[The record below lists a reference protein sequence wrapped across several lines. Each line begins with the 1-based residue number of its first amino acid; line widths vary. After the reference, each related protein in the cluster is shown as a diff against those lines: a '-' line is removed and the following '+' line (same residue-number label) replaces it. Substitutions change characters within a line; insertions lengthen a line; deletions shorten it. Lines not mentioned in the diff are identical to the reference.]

1 MQHSIFFWLAWAFFG
16 SFLYNYIL
24 FQIAKDKC
32 DAIGSEFPYK
42 RYAKMNWD
50 NWLLTTLFAPVL
62 VYFLPDLIALANQK
76 LNWDLKINAVYYL
89 LSGPL
94 TEYVLFLVFKILGWK
109 KTWVAPVH
117 VDDQKPS

>member
-16 SFLYNYIL
+16 SFLYNFIL
-24 FQIAKDKC
+24 FVIAKDKC
-32 DAIGSEFPYK
+32 DASGLDFPYK

-50 NWLLTTLFAPVL
+50 NWSLTTLFAPVL
-62 VYFLPDLIALANQK
+62 VNFLPDLVALANEK
-76 LNWDLKINAVYYL
+76 LNWDLKIYTVYYL

-94 TEYVLFLVFKILGWK
+94 TEYAIFWVFKILGLK

-117 VDDQKPS
+117 LDDQKPS